1 MAVLGKGLM
10 IVGGVLL
17 VVGAI
22 LVFFQKIPFLG
33 KLPGDIHIK
42 KEHYEVYIPLA
53 TSLLLSAV
61 VSLIFWL
68 ISSFRNK

>member
-1 MAVLGKGLM
+1 MAALGKGLM

-42 KEHYEVYIPLA
+42 KENYEVYIPLA
-53 TSLLLSAV
+53 TSLLLSAI
-61 VSLIFWL
+61 VSLIIWL
-68 ISSFRNK
+68 ISTFRNK